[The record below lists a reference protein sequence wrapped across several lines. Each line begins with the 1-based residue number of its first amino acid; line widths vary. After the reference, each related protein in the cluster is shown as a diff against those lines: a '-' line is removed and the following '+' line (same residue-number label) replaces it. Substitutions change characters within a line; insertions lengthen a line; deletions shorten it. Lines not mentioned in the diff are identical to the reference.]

1 MLSWFVIAP
10 TSPREASLPTP
21 GSLPP
26 LQVLWNPHLQMC
38 MKTNNFNPSRIRTYT
53 KSGGGLPPTAIQSS
67 GTSNLP
73 PPALRSSHLQPA
85 AQTFP
90 ARANF
95 STPNNMS
102 NKLPSLVIVGRPNV
116 GKSTL
121 FNRLTGTRRSI
132 VTNEP
137 GITRDRI
144 YGKAEWLGH
153 QMEIVDTGGIVPD
166 DKALI
171 PTEILRQANI
181 AIKKASLLVLVVDS
195 QAGLTP
201 LDEELA
207 RLLRATGKPFV
218 VAVNKV
224 DATTQENN
232 ANVFH
237 RLGAPIFPIAA
248 EHGTGVDDLLDAALK
263 TFDPSEKA
271 SATKS
276 ADPIST
282 KHVGAQHAA
291 PQLGNTSAPEIPS
304 DIDPEYADAEIE
316 LADESADTNADRPT
330 QVAIIGRP
338 NVGKSTLL
346 NRMVGEERSIVSP
359 IPGTTMDS
367 VDTEVEHEGRIYTF
381 VDTAGIRRKGKTTL
395 VAEKLSVVMARRG
408 LERCDVA
415 LLIVDGEQ
423 GVTQGDAQI
432 ASYAEQ
438 SGRSVIIVM
447 NKWDLAV
454 EAARKSAERDAA
466 TSKGEARRAAHDRR
480 TEAAAK
486 FSTTAQSRAKFKA
499 GEARAAASR
508 ANRGKDGSHKGGS
521 REYSY
526 AGATQGVHGFGDQ
539 DKSRLLFDYEKL
551 VRGKLKFLSYAPI
564 VFLSAKSG
572 DRASK
577 LFPLIDEV
585 AAARRKRIPTPE
597 LNRWLKEE
605 VDLQRGTT
613 PKARPVKIYYLTQ
626 AKTSPPTFLIFTN
639 QKDPLHF
646 SYQRFLENQI
656 RKKWDFP
663 GAPIRFIQRLRKA
676 ERDTREPKSRE
687 PKSRAEARDVERKQ
701 HGPRLMREHETKE
714 LDD

>member
-1 MLSWFVIAP
+1 MP
-10 TSPREASLPTP
+10 
-21 GSLPP
+21 
-26 LQVLWNPHLQMC
+26 Q
-38 MKTNNFNPSRIRTYT
+38 
-53 KSGGGLPPTAIQSS
+53 
-67 GTSNLP
+67 
-73 PPALRSSHLQPA
+73 
-85 AQTFP
+85 
-90 ARANF
+90 
-95 STPNNMS
+95 
-102 NKLPSLVIVGRPNV
+102 KLPSLVIVGRPNV

-153 QMEIVDTGGIVPD
+153 HIEIVDTGGIVPD

-171 PTEILRQANI
+171 PQEILRQANI
-181 AIKKASLLVLVVDS
+181 AIKNASLLVLVVDS

-224 DATTQENN
+224 DATSQVNN
-232 ANVFH
+232 AAVFH

-248 EHGTGVDDLLDAALK
+248 EHGTGVDDLLDAALA
-263 TFDPSEKA
+263 TFDPAATAAAKA
-271 SATKS
+271 HKPPT
-276 ADPIST
+276 T

-291 PQLGNTSAPEIPS
+291 PQLGNTSASEAPS
-304 DIDPEYADAEIE
+304 DIDPEYADAENE
-316 LADESADTNADRPT
+316 FATDSDADENTAANRPT

-367 VDTEVEHEGRIYTF
+367 VDTEVEHEGHFYNF

-408 LERCDVA
+408 LERADVA
-415 LLIVDGEQ
+415 LLVVDAEQ

-432 ASYAEQ
+432 ANYAEQ

-454 EAARKSAERDAA
+454 EAARKAAERDAA
-466 TSKGEARRAAHDRR
+466 TSKGQARRDAHERR
-480 TEAAAK
+480 AEAAAK
-486 FSTTAQSRAKFKA
+486 YSTTAQSRAKFKA

-508 ANRGKDGSHKGGS
+508 AKQGKDGSHKSGS

-551 VRGKLKFLSYAPI
+551 VRDKLKFLSYAPI
-564 VFLSAKSG
+564 VFLSAKTG
-572 DRASK
+572 DRATK

-656 RKKWDFP
+656 REKWDFP

-676 ERDTREPKSRE
+676 ERDTREPKPRE

-714 LDD
+714 IDE